1 MDRKEEYLEKE
12 GYINQEE
19 PGNVKELGTDKE
31 SGGFESAVFF
41 GEENAVLER
50 NPRKD
55 FSRVGLAYLAFLVA
69 SVLFQIVVR
78 LILRGIGIAVS
89 NGAATFIDVIAMY
102 AVGAPICYLVFK
114 KIPVQNHQVE
124 KEKWGFGKILLYF
137 MIAVGMMYIGNI
149 VSQIV
154 ISIISSLTGIVM
166 ENPVESLVMNSSM
179 LFKLMIIVVIGP
191 IVEELL
197 FRKILIDRI
206 RIYGQGTA
214 VFISALTFGL
224 FHGNF
229 YQVIYAFML
238 GLIFAYIYVK
248 SNQIKYCIGFHIVI
262 NFMGSVLS
270 LLIMNGIDLEMIES
284 GDINV
289 LMSMAPRLL
298 LVMAYVFLV
307 FGCMIASVVVIICLR
322 KQITFDAGEIKI
334 LKGRWF
340 KTVFLNVGMILFAL
354 GCGYL
359 FYVNM

>member
-1 MDRKEEYLEKE
+1 MDKKEEYLENE
-12 GYINQEE
+12 EYINQEE
-19 PGNVKELGTDKE
+19 PGNVKEPGTDKE
-31 SGGFESAVFF
+31 PGEFENVVFF
-41 GEENAVLER
+41 GEESAVPER
-50 NPRKD
+50 NSRKD
-55 FSRVGLAYLAFLVA
+55 FSRVGLAYLIFLVA
-69 SVLFQIVVR
+69 SLLFQVVVM
-78 LILRGIGIAVS
+78 LILRGIGIAVP
-89 NGAATFIDVIAMY
+89 NWVETIINVIASY
-102 AVGAPICYLVFK
+102 AFGAPICYMVFK
-114 KIPVQNHQVE
+114 KIPVQNHVE
-124 KEKWGFGKILLYF
+124 KEKWGFGKILFYF
-137 MIAVGMMYIGNI
+137 MIAVGMMYIGNLA
-149 VSQIV
+149 SQIV
-154 ISIISSLTGIVM
+154 IGIISSLTGIVM
-166 ENPVESLVMNSSM
+166 NNPVESLVMNSSM
-179 LFKLMIIVVIGP
+179 LFKLLIIVVIGP

-229 YQVIYAFML
+229 YQVVYAFFL

-270 LLIMNGIDLEMIES
+270 LLIMNGIDLELIEA
-284 GDINV
+284 GDMSALI
-289 LMSMAPRLL
+289 SMAPRLL

-334 LKGRWF
+334 PKGQWF

-359 FYVNM
+359 FYASM